1 MGSCD
6 WNDGLSAVKG
16 ESVWLTQFYLLTLR
30 LFSPYFGKE
39 DAAQFKEVQEEL
51 CRALTLYCTEEDRY
65 LRAFFEDGTPLG
77 SKHGAYCQIDLL
89 PQAFAVFLDPGDLFA
104 KKAIDS
110 AYRLLWQKKEGLF
123 RLFAPSYDD
132 EAPFPGYLGGYCPGF
147 RENGGQY
154 THAAVWGAMALL
166 LAGRHDRGYEVLKG
180 INPITLWQKE
190 HPVYALEPYCL
201 AGDVYFAK
209 GLEGRGGWSQYTGS
223 AGWYLTALLTI
234 LLGYREQEG
243 YFTLHPRLCDGFDA
257 FVLTVSKK
265 ETVYRIEARL
275 SEKNGILLDGKDCEN
290 KFFFDKGRHNVKIL
304 LQKNEK

>member
-6 WNDGLSAVKG
+6 WNDGLSEVRG

-30 LFSPYFGKE
+30 LFSPYFSKE
-39 DAAQFKEVQEEL
+39 DAARFKAVQEEL
-51 CRALTLYCTEEDRY
+51 SCALALYCTEDDRY
-65 LRAFFEDGTPLG
+65 LRAFFEDGSPLG
-77 SKHGAYCQIDLL
+77 SQNSSYCQIDLL
-89 PQAFAVFLDPGDLFA
+89 PQAFAVFLNPGDPFA

-123 RLFAPSYDD
+123 RLFAPSYDH
-132 EAPFPGYLGGYCPGF
+132 EAPFPGYLGGYFPGF

-166 LAGRHDRGYEVLKG
+166 LAGDHSKGFEVLKD

-190 HPVYALEPYCL
+190 HSVYALEPYCL
-201 AGDVYFAK
+201 AGDVYFAR
-209 GLEGRGGWSQYTGS
+209 GLEGRGGWSHYTGS
-223 AGWYLTALLTI
+223 AGWYLTALLHV

-243 YFTLHPRLCDGFDA
+243 FFTLHPRLCDGFDS
-257 FVLTVSKK
+257 FLLTVSKK
-265 ETVYRIEARL
+265 ETVYRIEACL
-275 SEKNGILLDGKDCEN
+275 SDKNGILLDGKDCEN

-304 LQKNEK
+304 LQKSKK